1 MYGSVPVFNNLGPE
15 FYRDAQQDR
24 ARLLRLQDLSADEK
38 LAQIEA
44 IRAQNQGATAN
55 TDLARLRGQYEGR
68 DLDARIANTARMTD
82 FYGQDQ
88 AARNALAERY
98 ANYFGED
105 QSARNADM
113 GRRTDF
119 YGEDMRARNADMG
132 RRTDFYGEDMRA
144 RNADMGRRTDF
155 FGEDMRARNA
165 DIGRRTDIYGRDMD
179 SRIATRAEVARGFT
193 QPPPDFFGNALARY
207 VR

>member
-1 MYGSVPVFNNLGPE
+1 MDGSVPVFNNWGPE

-119 YGEDMRARNADMG
+119 YGEDMRARNAD
-132 RRTDFYGEDMRA
+132 
-144 RNADMGRRTDF
+144 
-155 FGEDMRARNA
+155 
-165 DIGRRTDIYGRDMD
+165 IGRRTDIYGRDMD